1 MKPNNIFKNQSLE
14 FWANIKLLNQRLG
27 YTVKTSKNNPNGGF
41 VIPTV
46 QQIKLV
52 FERETLNYSK
62 IINQDDS
69 FTEFGQLIID
79 YMIFRGDL
87 LTNTIQPNL
96 MNKEEAKELFYSL
109 KDRLNPQISLPLNK
123 QTGEKKDFAYLT
135 GIVNM
140 LINENKEDFD
150 CDFDPKE
157 LTAITQDGFPLR
169 TLSRRVDGA
178 FPTVINPIAI
188 WEIKEYYYTTTF
200 GSRVAD
206 GVYETQLDGWELW
219 EARENVGKD
228 ALHYLMVD
236 DHFTWWVKGRSYLCR
251 LIDSMHMGLVDEV
264 IFGKEVLTRIPELVK
279 EWKLSL

>member
-27 YTVKTSKNNPNGGF
+27 YVLRQSPRNPNGGF
-41 VIPTV
+41 IIPTEE
-46 QQIKLV
+46 QIKNV
-52 FERETLNYSK
+52 FIKENLNYSK
-62 IINQDDS
+62 ILDQNDK
-69 FTEFGQLIID
+69 FTEFGRLIVS
-79 YMIFRGDL
+79 YMEYRSIL
-87 LTNTIQPNL
+87 LIEIVHPNL
-96 MNKEEAKELFYSL
+96 MDKEEAKELFYSL

-206 GVYETQLDGWELW
+206 GVYETQLDGWELS
-219 EARENVGKD
+219 EAEENLNHKVQ
-228 ALHYLMVD
+228 HYLIVD
-236 DHFTWWVKGRSYLCR
+236 DRFTWWVKGRSYLCR

>member
-27 YTVKTSKNNPNGGF
+27 YVLRQSPRNPNGGF
-41 VIPTV
+41 IIPTEE
-46 QQIKLV
+46 QIKNV
-52 FERETLNYSK
+52 FIKENLNYSK
-62 IINQDDS
+62 ILDQNDK
-69 FTEFGQLIID
+69 FTEFGRLIVS
-79 YMIFRGDL
+79 YMEYRSIL
-87 LTNTIQPNL
+87 LIEIVHPNL
-96 MNKEEAKELFYSL
+96 MDKEEAKELFYSL

-206 GVYETQLDGWELW
+206 GVYETQLDGWELS
-219 EARENVGKD
+219 EAEENLNHKVQ
-228 ALHYLMVD
+228 HYLIVD
-236 DHFTWWVKGRSYLCR
+236 DRFTWWVKGRSYLCR

-279 EWKLSL
+279 EWKLSQ

>member
-27 YTVKTSKNNPNGGF
+27 YVLRQSPRNPNGGF
-41 VIPTV
+41 IIPTEE
-46 QQIKLV
+46 QIKNV
-52 FERETLNYSK
+52 FIKENLNYSK
-62 IINQDDS
+62 ILDQNDK
-69 FTEFGQLIID
+69 FTEFGRLIVS
-79 YMIFRGDL
+79 YMEYRSIL
-87 LTNTIQPNL
+87 LIEIVHPNL
-96 MNKEEAKELFYSL
+96 MDKEEAKELFYSL

-206 GVYETQLDGWELW
+206 GVYETQLDGWELS
-219 EARENVGKD
+219 EAEENLNHKVQ
-228 ALHYLMVD
+228 HYLIVD
-236 DHFTWWVKGRSYLCR
+236 DRFTWWTKGRSYLCR
-251 LIDSMHMGLVDEV
+251 LIDTMHMGLVDEV
-264 IFGKEVLTRIPELVK
+264 IFGKEVVTRIPELVK
-279 EWKLSL
+279 EWKLSQ